1 MPSGTR
7 SGGGGRGGVST
18 NGNSSG
24 RGLEYSDSVLHACG
38 GNPDVALQVLKM
50 LDDALEKGVMDAS
63 RDRCVDFLCALEDAD
78 GERDGHDRGSY
89 RFLKAVTVLLR
100 LKGFN
105 SRHKMMPITEIV
117 LNRHPMLAFTP
128 PTRAA
133 GAPAC
138 KPEPTIRALEL
149 AVHLA
154 RSSTNL
160 VAMHLGE
167 CELSSD
173 GGDKCITEVARL
185 VRQIGI
191 GSQARFLEQVDLE
204 GNFMDADAV
213 RKVVEA
219 AVKERCERPRA
230 CAGSPPLWLN
240 FKNNRVRN
248 PSSVFQNLQAW
259 AGWAHGLENALCLA
273 DKEGCSPKACSAN
286 CRLHLPGFLEQ
297 CKPELPPLMKP
308 NEPTVAPA
316 PAAMAAAG
324 IAGQPQGQAALPPL
338 SRPSPVRKRPPEA
351 WRACASPA
359 TRRRLPAR
367 TTVATRRSRPRRRN
381 SRSRHRHRSRRR
393 HHGSGRRGSQSKPRA
408 EVQLRPGPGR
418 HKCHRSRSCRRRG
431 HDRRFASSEASEA
444 LVSAPSGQDVD
455 ADSANSSGTKAEG
468 SSGQAMLRQGSD
480 APYSMASGSSVVSAE
495 EGSLDASAI
504 AEQSDDLDD
513 IGTSSIESECSSESS
528 CASQENGDAASSCG
542 MAPTAEQLGSRMN
555 RLLESLRSSA
565 VGGGSTE
572 AEFSQHSL
580 GRRTQRHLRAQR
592 R

>member
-50 LDDALEKGVMDAS
+50 LDDALEKGTMNAS
-63 RDRCVDFLCALEDAD
+63 RDRCVDFLGALEDAD

-105 SRHKMMPITEIV
+105 SRDKMMPITEIV

-128 PTRAA
+128 PTRVV
-133 GAPAC
+133 GAPAS
-138 KPEPTIRALEL
+138 KPEPTVRALEL

-154 RSSTNL
+154 RSSTNI

-191 GSQARFLEQVDLE
+191 GAQARFLEEVDFE

-213 RKVVEA
+213 RKIVEA

-248 PSSVFQNLQAW
+248 PASVFQNMQAW

-273 DKEGCSPKACSAN
+273 DKEGCSQKACPAN

-297 CKPELPPLMKP
+297 CKPELPPQMKP
-308 NEPTVAPA
+308 AESTVALA
-316 PAAMAAAG
+316 PTAMAAAG
-324 IAGQPQGQAALPPL
+324 TAGSMLQPQCQAALPPPL
-338 SRPSPVRKRPPEA
+338 RPSPVRKRPPEA

-359 TRRRLPAR
+359 TRRRMPAR
-367 TTVATRRSRPRRRN
+367 STIATRRSRPRRRN
-381 SRSRHRHRSRRR
+381 SRSRRRQRSRRR
-393 HHGSGRRGSQSKPRA
+393 HHRSGRRGSQSKRQA

-418 HKCHRSRSCRRRG
+418 HRCHRSRSRRRHG
-431 HDRRFASSEASEA
+431 HERRYASSEASEVSA
-444 LVSAPSGQDVD
+444 SAPSGHEID
-455 ADSANSSGTKAEG
+455 AGSGNSSATKG
-468 SSGQAMLRQGSD
+468 SRGQARLEQGSI
-480 APYSMASGSSVVSAE
+480 APFSMASGSSVVSAE
-495 EGSLDASAI
+495 EEGSVDASAV
-504 AEQSDDLDD
+504 ADQSDDLND
-513 IGTSSIESECSSESS
+513 IGTSSIESECSSDGS
-528 CASQENGDAASSCG
+528 CASQDKGNTASSC
-542 MAPTAEQLGSRMN
+542 ATAEQLGSRIN
-555 RLLESLRSSA
+555 RLIESLRSSA
-565 VGGGSTE
+565 AGGGSTE
-572 AEFSQHSL
+572 AEFPQHSL
-580 GRRTQRHLRAQR
+580 GRRNRRHL
-592 R
+592 